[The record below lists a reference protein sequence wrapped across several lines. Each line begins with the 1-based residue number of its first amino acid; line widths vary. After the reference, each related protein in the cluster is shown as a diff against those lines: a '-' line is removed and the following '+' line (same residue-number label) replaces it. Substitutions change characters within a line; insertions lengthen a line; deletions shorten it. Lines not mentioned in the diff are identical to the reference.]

1 MWEMSE
7 QLTLLGRRLSDLNI
21 EIEVPDIPL
30 LEIKGGKIDLQR
42 FIYWNFLKC
51 FWNEDLGLNTSI
63 STNYDW
69 YAPANAE
76 RYTLQEFLK
85 MIEDSSLEN
94 SFIHSEEAC
103 HSGRFKKK

>member
-1 MWEMSE
+1 MSE

-42 FIYWNFLKC
+42 FILEFSKV

-76 RYTLQEFLK
+76 RHTLQEFLK

>member
-76 RYTLQEFLK
+76 RYTLK
-85 MIEDSSLEN
+85 N
-94 SFIHSEEAC
+94 S
-103 HSGRFKKK
+103 